1 MRSQEDKDSAWQ
13 SRVPRHAP
21 ARPHRR
27 RGRLRPRRLRPG
39 LRPGA
44 THAPASRARLRPALH
59 HARPGGRPSHV
70 RPPRRHE
77 RRGGRRTRTHGGD
90 PSPSHEGIHGRP
102 ARRCARPPGTVG
114 MSARHSIEATP
125 ITPGDGARDQL
136 LALGVPDHDAQLWAM
151 MGPAVSATLWT
162 YRDHAL
168 LETHRATSA
177 HRTISGTYLL
187 HEAATTTEN
196 DTHTPRWETLI
207 QAIIDSVPNAPL
219 IKAVSRETNSH
230 WEAALRSRGF
240 TPAGLVGSPLSIEE
254 HFGHG
259 HAHVR
264 AWLRWNGPGV
274 SIPAYVRQKP
284 SSHADLRAPSWPSR
298 TPALPL
304 PPRSATASS
313 KRWSCGARPRIR
325 SGWDLRAGVL
335 PGQARSGGRGSR
347 DTRRSRRWADA
358 CACCVACCAPG
369 DPRPTCG
376 RSTRPRG
383 A

>member
-1 MRSQEDKDSAWQ
+1 
-13 SRVPRHAP
+13 
-21 ARPHRR
+21 
-27 RGRLRPRRLRPG
+27 
-39 LRPGA
+39 
-44 THAPASRARLRPALH
+44 
-59 HARPGGRPSHV
+59 
-70 RPPRRHE
+70 
-77 RRGGRRTRTHGGD
+77 
-90 PSPSHEGIHGRP
+90 
-102 ARRCARPPGTVG
+102 
-114 MSARHSIEATP
+114 MSTRHSVEATP

-168 LETHRATSA
+168 LETHRATSD
-177 HRTISGTYLL
+177 HRTISGTCLL

-254 HFGHG
+254 HSGHG

-274 SIPAYVRQKP
+274 FIPAYVRQKTEFTCGP
-284 SSHADLRAPSWPSR
+284 ASALMALAHARAAAPAQVSHGLVEEMELWREATYSLGVGPYGLASSLARRGLAVR
-298 TPALPL
+298 TPA
-304 PPRSATASS
+304 
-313 KRWSCGARPRIR
+313 
-325 SGWDLRAGVL
+325 
-335 PGQARSGGRGSR
+335 Q
-347 DTRRSRRWADA
+347 
-358 CACCVACCAPG
+358 
-369 DPRPTCG
+369 
-376 RSTRPRG
+376 
-383 A
+383 